1 MYKALIWILGLC
13 GAALF
18 SQTQPASPADSPGD
32 KPRVFVTDSQSWEVE
47 GSAGGTAG
55 TFGAHSHGGA
65 RPQTAEIIKTFG
77 EKCPNVVVNNIREKA
92 AYIVVLD
99 HEGGKGGLRHKNKVA
114 VFDAQTGDS
123 IVSKSTLSLGG
134 SVEEACRSIAKHW
147 ADRKPATASAGDP
160 PPAAEGAKLQ
170 PAAAEINSTPAQ
182 PAGARLAVTSIPDG
196 ADIEIDGS
204 FVGNAPSSIQL
215 TPGSH
220 NIVVKKNGYKPWER
234 TLKVSAGDISIK
246 AELEK
251 N

>member
-1 MYKALIWILGLC
+1 MYKTLIWIL
-13 GAALF
+13 ALF
-18 SQTQPASPADSPGD
+18 GTAPFFQPQTASPATSSGD
-32 KPRVFVTDSQSWEVE
+32 KPRVFITDSQSWEMK

-55 TFGAHSHGGA
+55 TFGAHSHAGA

-77 EKCPNVVVNNIREKA
+77 EKCPNVVVNNMREKA
-92 AYIVVLD
+92 AYVVVLD
-99 HEGGKGGLRHKNKVA
+99 HEGGKGALRHKNKVA

-134 SVEEACRSIAKHW
+134 SVEEACRSIARHW
-147 ADRKPATASAGDP
+147 GDHKPATASAGDP
-160 PPAAEGAKLQ
+160 PPEGAKLQ
-170 PAAAEINSTPAQ
+170 PAAGEISSAPAQ
-182 PAGARLAVTSIPDG
+182 PAGARLAIASIPDG

-220 NIVVKKNGYKPWER
+220 NVVVKKNGYKSWER